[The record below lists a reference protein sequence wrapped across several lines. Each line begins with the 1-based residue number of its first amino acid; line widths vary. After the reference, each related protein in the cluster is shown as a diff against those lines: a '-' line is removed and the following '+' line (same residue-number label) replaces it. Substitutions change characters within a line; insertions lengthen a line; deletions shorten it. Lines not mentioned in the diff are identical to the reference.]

1 VDVPGHDEPVTDHAA
16 VSRWVAA
23 YEEAWRTPGTDGLAR
38 LFTVDATYRHSPYE
52 EPVVGLDGI
61 RQMWE
66 DDRDSAQEIF
76 TLATEIVAV
85 EGMLAVVRAEVR
97 YGDPVR
103 QEYRDLWVVRFGDAG
118 RCREFEEWPFWP
130 GRSYSARDSDTRRD

>member
-1 VDVPGHDEPVTDHAA
+1 VIDRTGVT
-16 VSRWVAA
+16 RWVAA

-38 LFTVDATYRHSPYE
+38 LFTSDAIYRHSPYE
-52 EPVVGLDGI
+52 EPVIGLADI

-76 TLATEIVAV
+76 TLATEIIAV
-85 EGMLAVVRAEVR
+85 EAAVAVVRAEVR
-97 YGDPVR
+97 YGDPIG
-103 QEYRDLWVVRFGDAG
+103 QEYRDLWVVRFDDSG

-130 GRSYSARDSDTRRD
+130 GRSYSARDNTPRS